1 MARTIS
7 LLLLL
12 GLIAGGCASTQPLTN
27 DPADPWEGFNRR
39 VYSFND
45 ALDRAILVPV
55 ATGYRAVTPEFVE
68 DGVGNFFSNIGDF
81 GVAVNN
87 TLQFKFLDATS
98 DVGRIVVNTT
108 IGLLG
113 FFDVAS
119 HMGMRKHDEDFG
131 QTLGFWGMGTGP
143 FVMLPLFGPSNLRDG
158 PGKVVDYF
166 LWPPTWADIK
176 NSERNV
182 LIALNLI
189 STRAQLMQLEEKTE
203 ELSRDRYVFIRDAYL
218 DHREFLVRDG
228 EISANDDLYKDLE
241 DE

>member
-108 IGLLG
+108 IGLLSSG
-113 FFDVAS
+113 ALVECVAAYETES
-119 HMGMRKHDEDFG
+119 SD
-131 QTLGFWGMGTGP
+131 
-143 FVMLPLFGPSNLRDG
+143 PSGVWNPSCR
-158 PGKVVDYF
+158 
-166 LWPPTWADIK
+166 
-176 NSERNV
+176 R
-182 LIALNLI
+182 
-189 STRAQLMQLEEKTE
+189 
-203 ELSRDRYVFIRDAYL
+203 SRR
-218 DHREFLVRDG
+218 
-228 EISANDDLYKDLE
+228 
-241 DE
+241 